1 MQTKDVM
8 RSAGLALSPASPTE
22 PPLALLE
29 VAELRVTFEKPR
41 FFRRSGNEVAAVNG
55 VTFEIARGETLGLV
69 GESGSGKTT
78 LGRAILRLIEP
89 QSGAVRFDGTDVH
102 SARPRRLKELR
113 RHMQIVFQD
122 PAGSLNPRMRIGQIV
137 AEPLL
142 IHRVA
147 DGKKRLE
154 RAMHLL
160 ERVGLSAGVAERY
173 PHELSGGQKQRV
185 GIARALALEPRFLVL
200 DEPVSAL
207 DVSIQAQIMNLLAD
221 LKKDLGLTY
230 LFIAHNLAVV
240 RRLSDRVAVM
250 QRGRIV
256 ELAPTQE
263 LFERPQHAYTKALL
277 AAVPSLVPKKAV
289 GN

>member
-1 MQTKDVM
+1 MSSPSIPLVDV
-8 RSAGLALSPASPTE
+8 T
-22 PPLALLE
+22 
-29 VAELRVTFEKPR
+29 ELRVTFEKPQLLR
-41 FFRRSGNEVAAVNG
+41 KSGNEVAAVDG
-55 VTFEIARGETLGLV
+55 VTFKIAHGESLGLV

-78 LGRAILRLIEP
+78 LGRAILRLVEP
-89 QSGAVRFDGTDVH
+89 QSGTVRFDGSDLY

-122 PAGSLNPRMRIGQIV
+122 PAGSLNPRMRIDQVI

-142 IHRVA
+142 VHRMGDHKA
-147 DGKKRLE
+147 RRN

-160 ERVGLSAGVAERY
+160 ERVGLSASVAERY

-207 DVSIQAQIMNLLAD
+207 DVSIQLQIMNLLAD
-221 LKKDLGLTY
+221 LKRDLGLTY

-240 RRLSDRVAVM
+240 RRFSDRVAVM
-250 QRGRIV
+250 HRGRIV
-256 ELAPTQE
+256 ELAPTHQ
-263 LFERPQHAYTKALL
+263 LFERPQHAYTKTLL
-277 AAVPSLVPKKAV
+277 AAVPSLVPKKAMA
-289 GN
+289 N

>member
-1 MQTKDVM
+1 M
-8 RSAGLALSPASPTE
+8 SLPTTS
-22 PPLALLE
+22 LVE
-29 VAELRVTFEKPR
+29 VADLRVTFERPG
-41 FFRRSGNEVAAVNG
+41 FFRRAREGTAAVDG
-55 VTFEIARGETLGLV
+55 VSFTISRGETLGLV

-78 LGRAILRLIEP
+78 LGRAILRLVEP
-89 QSGAVRFDGTDVH
+89 QSGAVRFEGADVR
-102 SARPRRLKELR
+102 SAGRRRMKELR
-113 RHMQIVFQD
+113 RQMQIVFQD
-122 PAGSLNPRMRIGQIV
+122 PAGSLNPRMRIGAIV

-142 IHRVA
+142 IHRVGDA
-147 DGKKRLE
+147 RGRRD
-154 RAMHLL
+154 RAMCLL
-160 ERVGLSAGVAERY
+160 ERVGLSAGFAERY

-221 LKKDLGLTY
+221 LKSDLGLTY

-256 ELAPTQE
+256 ELAATQD
-263 LFERPQHAYTKALL
+263 LFERPEHAYTRALL
-277 AAVPSLVPKKAV
+277 AAVPSLVPRKV
-289 GN
+289 RSESRDSTPMTCH